1 LAGDGRLTER
11 EAFEFEA
18 GWAEPGAVSSG
29 AVIRTYQKVAPP
41 GDHGSTTEAKHA
53 AEGRQM
59 AEIVA
64 GTSDGRWVDAAL
76 TRLGCEIVERR

>member
-1 LAGDGRLTER
+1 
-11 EAFEFEA
+11 
-18 GWAEPGAVSSG
+18 
-29 AVIRTYQKVAPP
+29 
-41 GDHGSTTEAKHA
+41 
-53 AEGRQM
+53 M